1 MSRDKAESLIRLCRE
16 NNITMVTAESCTGG
30 LIGGAL
36 TDISG
41 SSDVFWGGFITYAN
55 QAKMSAL
62 GVSGETL
69 EQNGAVS
76 EPVVSQ
82 MLSGALEKSGASLA
96 MAVSGVA
103 GPGGGTPDK
112 PVGTVWIGVSL
123 KGAAPVKEKFLFSG
137 NREEI
142 RNKTVI
148 NALEMAEKV
157 ILNRSLLD
165 SE

>member
-1 MSRDKAESLIRLCRE
+1 MSRDKAEALIRLCRE
-16 NNITMVTAESCTGG
+16 KDITMVTAESCTGG
-30 LIGGAL
+30 LIGGVL
-36 TDISG
+36 TGISG

-55 QAKMSAL
+55 QAKILSL
-62 GVSGETL
+62 GVSEDNL
-69 EQNGAVS
+69 EQYGAVS
-76 EPVVSQ
+76 EQVVSQ

-123 KGAAPVKEKFLFSG
+123 KGSDMIAQKFLFSG